1 MGNDRRDGRGHG
13 SAAKAMATTLKRPLS
28 SRPTWVGSK
37 RVLIFGTC
45 ALAALLG
52 VVFTILLVRGA
63 DRRSRALA
71 SRSPPV
77 QPAFRQLPVIGD
89 VPAFAFADTDGRV
102 IDAQAL
108 RGHVWIADFIF
119 TRCTTMCP
127 IITAKMGLLRRSI
140 PSADIRFVSFSI
152 DPEYD
157 TPDVLKTYA
166 ARWNA
171 DPRWLLLS
179 PPASQ
184 IVGFAK
190 ALNVPFERTTD
201 RQEPI
206 QHTSQFFLI
215 DRTGHLRGVYGSLDN
230 KAVLRLIADA
240 TNLDA
245 NTEPLAMEGGKSDE
259 GLPAPSVSRGLA
271 LFQAL
276 GCGGCHAD
284 PKTGPS
290 LAGLAGQT
298 VRLEGGA
305 TVTAD
310 DAYLRQSILDAGDK
324 VVSGYNPLMPSYRD
338 YLTSP
343 EIDDLVAYLHAIVGT
358 EGAAASPPTREGAD
372 VEVQDP
378 VCGMKIKRDR
388 AAAHSD
394 YQGKDYH
401 FCSELCR
408 DRFVANRAAMPSP
421 KN

>member
-1 MGNDRRDGRGHG
+1 M
-13 SAAKAMATTLKRPLS
+13 
-28 SRPTWVGSK
+28 
-37 RVLIFGTC
+37 
-45 ALAALLG
+45 LG
-52 VVFTILLVRGA
+52 
-63 DRRSRALA
+63 DM
-71 SRSPPV
+71 PP
-77 QPAFRQLPVIGD
+77 
-89 VPAFAFADTDGRV
+89 FAFADTDGRV
-102 IDAQAL
+102 IDVAAL

-119 TRCTTMCP
+119 TRCATMCP

-140 PSADIRFVSFSI
+140 PSANIRFVSFSI

-157 TPDVLKTYA
+157 TPDVLKAYA

-184 IVGFAK
+184 IAGFAQ

-215 DRTGHLRGVYGSLDN
+215 DCRGHVRGVYGSLDDN
-230 KAVLRLIADA
+230 AVLLLIADA
-240 TNLDA
+240 TRLDA
-245 NTEPLAMEGGKSDE
+245 NTEALAKVDGRPNGET
-259 GLPAPSVSRGLA
+259 ANPSVSRGLA

-298 VRLEGGA
+298 VRLQGGA

-338 YLTSP
+338 YLTRP
-343 EIDDLVAYLHAIVGT
+343 EIDDLVAYLHSIVGT
-358 EGAAASPPTREGAD
+358 DGVAAPPPTREGAD

-394 YQGKDYH
+394 YQGKVYY

-408 DRFVANRAAMPSP
+408 ERFVASRTGMDLT
-421 KN
+421 KY

>member
-1 MGNDRRDGRGHG
+1 M
-13 SAAKAMATTLKRPLS
+13 L
-28 SRPTWVGSK
+28 
-37 RVLIFGTC
+37 
-45 ALAALLG
+45 
-52 VVFTILLVRGA
+52 
-63 DRRSRALA
+63 
-71 SRSPPV
+71 
-77 QPAFRQLPVIGD
+77 GD
-89 VPAFAFADTDGRV
+89 VPAFAFADTNGRV

-108 RGHVWIADFIF
+108 RGHVWIADLIF

-152 DPEYD
+152 DPEHD
-157 TPDVLKTYA
+157 TPEVLRTYA

-171 DPRWLLLS
+171 DSRWLLLS
-179 PPASQ
+179 PSADQ
-184 IVGFAK
+184 IAGFAK
-190 ALNVPFERTTD
+190 ALHVPFERTTD

-215 DRTGHLRGVYGSLDN
+215 DRTGRVRGVYGSLDD

-240 TNLDA
+240 TMLDA
-245 NTEPLAMEGGKSDE
+245 NIEMLAKGAEKPNGARPTD
-259 GLPAPSVSRGLA
+259 PSVSRGLA

-284 PKTGPS
+284 AKTGPS

-310 DAYLRQSILDAGDK
+310 DAYLRQSILDPGDK

-338 YLTSP
+338 YLTKP

-358 EGAAASPPTREGAD
+358 EGAAAPPPTGEGAD

-378 VCGMKIKRDR
+378 VCGMKIKRER

-394 YQGKDYH
+394 YQGKVYY

-408 DRFVANRAAMPSP
+408 ERFVANRAGMPLP
-421 KN
+421 KD